1 MNRKKIVF
9 LLVSVALMVT
19 LVAGGLFGQGVAKD
33 NVYRYLSIFT
43 EVFSL
48 VRSNYVEDVE
58 SEKLIEGAF
67 DGLTNAIDEYS
78 YYVPPA
84 AMAAYSDYAQPET
97 TGVGLVMS
105 RRFGYAYVVA
115 PLEGSPAGDAP
126 IDAGDFIERIDGEP
140 TQDMALW
147 QIRSALHGEPGTKV
161 ELVVLKGSMNRR
173 ETVVLERR
181 EFTIPP
187 PTFTTVDDGI
197 GYIHIPFFDTSTP
210 AALERALEAAAQ
222 SGASRLIV
230 DVRGNAD
237 GSIES
242 AIASAD
248 LLLSSGE
255 IASVSG
261 RRVEART
268 WNADPA
274 IAWEGELLVLA
285 DSSSASAAEVF
296 AAAIQDNDRGQVVGT
311 RTHGK
316 AIQQKLVKLPSG
328 GALFVTIAD
337 YSTPDAKP
345 IRGEGVR
352 PEVMVDLT
360 PLAIRGE
367 KEEESEKPDLILEK
381 AISILKSAEEEKK
394 AA

>member
-9 LLVSVALMVT
+9 LLASVVLMVT
-19 LVAGGLFGQGVAKD
+19 LVAGGLFGQGVGKD

-67 DGLTNAIDEYS
+67 EGLTSAIDEYS

-84 AMAAYSDYAQPET
+84 EMAAYRDYAQPEMS
-97 TGVGLVMS
+97 GVGLVVS

-115 PLEGSPAGDAP
+115 TLEGSPAAEAP
-126 IDAGDFIERIDGEP
+126 IDAGDFIERIDGKP

-147 QIRSALHGEPGTKV
+147 QVRSALHGEPGTKV

-173 ETVVLERR
+173 ETLDLERR
-181 EFTIPP
+181 AFTIPP
-187 PTFTTVDDGI
+187 PAFTTVEGI
-197 GYIHIPFFDTSTP
+197 GYIRIPFFDASTP
-210 AALERALEAAAQ
+210 AALGKALDAASQA
-222 SGASRLIV
+222 GASRLII

-248 LLLSSGE
+248 LLLTDGE

-261 RRVEART
+261 RRVEAKT

-274 IAWEGELLVLA
+274 LAWEGELLVLA
-285 DSSSASAAEVF
+285 DTSSASAAEVF
-296 AAAIQDNDRGQVVGT
+296 AAAIQDNDRGQIVGT

-316 AIQQKLVKLPSG
+316 AIEQKLVKLPSG

-337 YSTPDAKP
+337 YSTPDDKP

-352 PEVMVDLT
+352 PEVIVDLT
-360 PLAIRGE
+360 PLAIRGP
-367 KEEESEKPDLILEK
+367 KEEEQEKPDLILEK
-381 AISILKSAEEEKK
+381 AIAMLKSAEEEKK